1 MSEIMKMKKSN
12 INKTLSTKEKF
23 LFILY
28 LCGVIIATSPL
39 WYNFYRFVI
48 K

>member
-1 MSEIMKMKKSN
+1 MNMKEAN
-12 INKTLSTKEKF
+12 TYKTLSTKENF

-39 WYNFYRFVI
+39 WYNFYCFVI